1 MKLSIISFI
10 HSRYVLVEKRGIFRE
25 EYCRMPLNGDKSDK
39 PQKSRNLKAHLRL
52 IQIAENCE
60 ESIFQK
66 NGVYLKF
73 KGQKNISTRDIEVLL
88 HRLHDLDYPEEKIYW
103 NRRALEE
110 KVGDK
115 ESRYPFHYNL
125 VCIYLKLREYELVLE
140 YGKKPMHWLD
150 SFKENTVTHII
161 YNFLDCLITASRGL
175 KRFEESI
182 VYEKERLKLIIKC
195 YNSGES
201 VKEDKTPIQKL
212 DILYCYMYLIDC
224 QIQCK
229 HFEDALKSFKKIKLF
244 KLDSMDTHDVNDS
257 LEEFGTNVS
266 SMDCCNY
273 SKVIGDL
280 CRLKSQAFFGLGNKH
295 NGRWWSRL
303 ALDICLN
310 LQENTK
316 SYGQNNFLP
325 SELDLLINWQNAFTT
340 QMVKTSLTIAEI
352 DPTQRRELFNQAMCY
367 LLYESNHAS
376 FYIAKLMEEDFMK
389 FETLIPFIEHF
400 IKRCTKDVLAKVKR
414 RLAHIKYMKEIDPNF
429 SLENQRKQMV
439 TYKNSLL
446 IMKHFNGLP

>member
-1 MKLSIISFI
+1 
-10 HSRYVLVEKRGIFRE
+10 
-25 EYCRMPLNGDKSDK
+25 MPLVGDKLDK
-39 PQKSRNLKAHLRL
+39 AQKSRNLKAHIRL

-60 ESIFQK
+60 ESVFQK
-66 NGVYLKF
+66 NGEYLKF
-73 KGQKNISTRDIEVLL
+73 KAQKNISTRDIEVLIGG
-88 HRLHDLDYPEEKIYW
+88 LHDLDYPEVKIYW
-103 NRRALEE
+103 NKRALEG

-140 YGKKPMHWLD
+140 YGKKPMDWLD
-150 SFKENTVTHII
+150 SFKENTVTHIV

-195 YNSGES
+195 CNSGES
-201 VKEDKTPIQKL
+201 VKEDKTPIEKL

-224 QIQCK
+224 QIRCK

-266 SMDCCNY
+266 SVDCCNY

-316 SYGQNNFLP
+316 SYSPKNCVP
-325 SELDLLINWQNAFTT
+325 SQPDLLINWQNEFTT
-340 QMVKTSLTIAEI
+340 QLVKTSLTLAEI
-352 DPTQRRELFNQAMCY
+352 DPTQRRELPTQRRELFNQAMCY

-376 FYIAKLMEEDFMK
+376 FYIAECVKDDFMK

-400 IKRCTKDVLAKVKR
+400 IKRCTKDVLAKIKKRLDHVKY
-414 RLAHIKYMKEIDPNF
+414 KKKIDPNF
-429 SLENQRKQMV
+429 SLRNQRKQMV
-439 TYKNSLL
+439 TYQNSLL
-446 IMKHFNGLP
+446 IMKHFNGLS

>member
-1 MKLSIISFI
+1 
-10 HSRYVLVEKRGIFRE
+10 
-25 EYCRMPLNGDKSDK
+25 MPLVGDKLDK

-60 ESIFQK
+60 ESVFQK
-66 NGVYLKF
+66 NGEYLKF
-73 KGQKNISTRDIEVLL
+73 KAQRNISTRDIEVLIG
-88 HRLHDLDYPEEKIYW
+88 RLHDLDYPEEKIYW
-103 NRRALEE
+103 NKRALEG

-115 ESRYPFHYNL
+115 ESRYPFQYNL
-125 VCIYLKLREYELVLE
+125 VCIYLKLKEYELVLE
-140 YGKKPMHWLD
+140 YGKKPMAWLD
-150 SFKENTVTHII
+150 SFKENSGTHNVYNII
-161 YNFLDCLITASRGL
+161 DCLITASREL

-212 DILYCYMYLIDC
+212 DLLYCYMYLIDC
-224 QIQCK
+224 QIRCK
-229 HFEDALKSFKKIKLF
+229 HFEDALKSFKKVKLF
-244 KLDSMDTHDVNDS
+244 KLDSLDTHEVNDS
-257 LEEFGTNVS
+257 MLQFGANFS
-266 SMDCCNY
+266 SMDCCNHF
-273 SKVIGDL
+273 KVIGDL
-280 CRLKSQAFFGLGNKH
+280 CRLKSQAFHGLGDKH

-316 SYGQNNFLP
+316 SFGQNDFLP
-325 SELDLLINWQNAFTT
+325 SQLDLQINWQNVFTT
-340 QMVKTSLTIAEI
+340 QFLKTSLTISDI
-352 DPTQRRELFNQAMCY
+352 DPSQRRELFNQAMCY

-400 IKRCTKDVLAKVKR
+400 IKRCTRDVLAKIKK
-414 RLAHIKYMKEIDPNF
+414 RLAHIKYRKEIDPNF
-429 SLENQRKQMV
+429 SLKNQRKQMV
-439 TYKNSLL
+439 TYQNSLL

>member
-1 MKLSIISFI
+1 
-10 HSRYVLVEKRGIFRE
+10 
-25 EYCRMPLNGDKSDK
+25 MPLNGDKSDK

-66 NGVYLKF
+66 NGEYLKF
-73 KGQKNISTRDIEVLL
+73 KGQKNISTRDIEELL

-125 VCIYLKLREYELVLE
+125 VCIYLKLREYELCLE

-212 DILYCYMYLIDC
+212 DLLYCYMYLIDC
-224 QIQCK
+224 QILCK

-244 KLDSMDTHDVNDS
+244 KLDSMNPDD
-257 LEEFGTNVS
+257 LEE
-266 SMDCCNY
+266 SMTEFAANNDYWEQCKQFN
-273 SKVIGDL
+273 VIGVL
-280 CRLKSQAFFGLGNKH
+280 CKLKSQAFHGLGK
-295 NGRWWSRL
+295 GP
-303 ALDICLN
+303 
-310 LQENTK
+310 LQK
-316 SYGQNNFLP
+316 
-325 SELDLLINWQNAFTT
+325 W
-340 QMVKTSLTIAEI
+340 K
-352 DPTQRRELFNQAMCY
+352 
-367 LLYESNHAS
+367 
-376 FYIAKLMEEDFMK
+376 
-389 FETLIPFIEHF
+389 
-400 IKRCTKDVLAKVKR
+400 
-414 RLAHIKYMKEIDPNF
+414 
-429 SLENQRKQMV
+429 
-439 TYKNSLL
+439 
-446 IMKHFNGLP
+446 

>member
-1 MKLSIISFI
+1 
-10 HSRYVLVEKRGIFRE
+10 
-25 EYCRMPLNGDKSDK
+25 MPLNGDKSDK

-66 NGVYLKF
+66 NGEYLKF

-140 YGKKPMHWLD
+140 YGKKPMDWLD

-195 YNSGES
+195 YISGES

-224 QIQCK
+224 QIRCK

-316 SYGQNNFLP
+316 SYGQNNCSP
-325 SELDLLINWQNAFTT
+325 DQLDLLINWQKEFTT
-340 QMVKTSLTIAEI
+340 QLVKTSLTIAEI
-352 DPTQRRELFNQAMCY
+352 DPTHVGSREGRRELFNQAMCY

-400 IKRCTKDVLAKVKR
+400 IKRCTKDVLAKVKK
-414 RLAHIKYMKEIDPNF
+414 RLAYIKYKKEIDPNF

-439 TYKNSLL
+439 TYQNSLL